1 MSRKRLSIDDCRLI
15 AQPLN
20 KVSNDIESALPTLER
35 GY

>member
-1 MSRKRLSIDDCRLI
+1 LM

-20 KVSNDIESALPTLER
+20 KISKDIESALPTLER